1 MIAFFFP
8 IILGALI
15 GFTLDDGNIN
25 KSDFKHINKNL
36 IKPLVKPFVKVKNSV
51 VKAYEA
57 ADLSGVSSIP
67 KR

>member
-15 GFTLDDGNIN
+15 GFTLDDGKID
-25 KSDFKHINKNL
+25 KSDFKHINKE
-36 IKPLVKPFVKVKNSV
+36 LVNPM
-51 VKAYEA
+51 VKAYEN
-57 ADLSGVSSIP
+57 ADFTGAEGIP